1 MHRLREVVNDCGLKP
16 VGFDAGMSSCV
27 DSSRGQETQAA
38 RPAGGHGPSR
48 HPSVTE
54 VTEVPRPRIWF
65 LCSGSPFPRPP
76 WPCGQPWA
84 PRAPRSLGR
93 AVPPRPFVSSPTSRV
108 RLGTLPSGTAPSQ
121 SAGTVSRPRRV
132 SSPSRPSRGLSHL
145 GSFRCVQSCDLLATR
160 CGFALALVTVRWHRL
175 SQCGPSALPIVSMD
189 AFSFYFANINKM

>member
-38 RPAGGHGPSR
+38 RPAGGRGPSR

-76 WPCGQPWA
+76 WPRGQPWA
-84 PRAPRSLGR
+84 PRPPRSLGC
-93 AVPPRPFVSSPTSRV
+93 AVPPRLFVSSPLPRET
-108 RLGTLPSGTAPSQ
+108 RLAAFWDGAFAECGDGVQTPPGFEPLASVAWSLPSWVLPMCAVVRP
-121 SAGTVSRPRRV
+121 AGHTLRFCSGSGNGPLASSLAVRPLCVTDRV
-132 SSPSRPSRGLSHL
+132 D
-145 GSFRCVQSCDLLATR
+145 RCLLFLLR
-160 CGFALALVTVRWHRL
+160 
-175 SQCGPSALPIVSMD
+175 
-189 AFSFYFANINKM
+189 

>member
-16 VGFDAGMSSCV
+16 VGFDAGMSSCE
-27 DSSRGQETQAA
+27 DSSRRQEGQAA
-38 RPAGGHGPSR
+38 RPAVGRGPSR

-54 VTEVPRPRIWF
+54 VTEVTPP
-65 LCSGSPFPRPP
+65 SGSFAQAAPSPRRPGP
-76 WPCGQPWA
+76 AASPG
-84 PRAPRSLGR
+84 PRARRGVLVARFLLRRSFP
-93 AVPPRPFVSSPTSRV
+93 APSRV

-145 GSFRCVQSCDLLATR
+145 GSFQCARSCDLLATR